1 MVEMEPDIER
11 VGLGRSTRGRR
22 NGMYKGSTW
31 GINLE
36 CWRSRQPELC
46 LGRRAR
52 EIRPE
57 EQGCEERMEV

>member
-31 GINLE
+31 GMNLE

-46 LGRRAR
+46 LG
-52 EIRPE
+52 
-57 EQGCEERMEV
+57 